1 MYSHKDD
8 EMWKFTTTIPSLI
21 YAGFWSEFSTGNEK
35 THKIFCTIFCIPIGL
50 LNSARP
56 LCIYYIKTSPT
67 SRETE
72 GGGRDEKSRDG

>member
-1 MYSHKDD
+1 M
-8 EMWKFTTTIPSLI
+8 IPGTSDR
-21 YAGFWSEFSTGNEK
+21 
-35 THKIFCTIFCIPIGL
+35 IFVGTVARAEAAMDMFGKCYPRDGAVRLPIGL

-72 GGGRDEKSRDG
+72 GGGRDEGSRDG

>member
-1 MYSHKDD
+1 MNRCVPLYTVQYEIRMYQMYCVNISF
-8 EMWKFTTTIPSLI
+8 EVV
-21 YAGFWSEFSTGNEK
+21 
-35 THKIFCTIFCIPIGL
+35 PIGL

-72 GGGRDEKSRDG
+72 GGGRDEESRDG